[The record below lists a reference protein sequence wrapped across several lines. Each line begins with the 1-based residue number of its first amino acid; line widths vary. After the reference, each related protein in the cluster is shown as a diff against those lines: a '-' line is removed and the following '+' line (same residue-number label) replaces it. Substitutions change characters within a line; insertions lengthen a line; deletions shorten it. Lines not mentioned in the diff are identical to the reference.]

1 MGDTRRHDRI
11 ETREMPRGNAPLLP
25 STYRLSPTA
34 PPQTCGCGDRATELV
49 FDPRGNYWSCGRSKC
64 VTMYARER

>member
-1 MGDTRRHDRI
+1 MSATRRNDRI

-34 PPQTCGCGDRATELV
+34 PPQTCGAGQA
-49 FDPRGNYWSCGRSKC
+49 C
-64 VTMYARER
+64 VPAW